1 MLKKVLA
8 ISAALLIGG
17 GLFAQTSADGGAKP
31 AKAGSVNAVYDFSKG
46 KPAGTKIGEDMFK
59 YNKPTEVAPKAK
71 VKGGKFILE
80 SGEAKWKTEKYT
92 ALYHNNSGS
101 TTFDNLQKKPKAIY
115 SLTIDDAADIE
126 LTVAGNGS
134 KEPSRC
140 VALCS
145 LNEDGSLN
153 YIVKIDN
160 LSQDEDPVKLTYKN
174 APKGK
179 YYIYGNGHRI
189 LGVSATN

>member
-92 ALYHNNSGS
+92 ALYHNNSAQQHS
-101 TTFDNLQKKPKAIY
+101 TIFRKSQRPFILLQLMMPQTL
-115 SLTIDDAADIE
+115 SL
-126 LTVAGNGS
+126 
-134 KEPSRC
+134 
-140 VALCS
+140 
-145 LNEDGSLN
+145 
-153 YIVKIDN
+153 
-160 LSQDEDPVKLTYKN
+160 LSQETVQKSHL
-174 APKGK
+174 AAL
-179 YYIYGNGHRI
+179 HCV
-189 LGVSATN
+189 L